1 MNANEAW
8 DAIMKT
14 TKVKTGTEL
23 EDVECRSCGSD
34 KLRAVLDLGKTPL
47 ANSLLSEEQLK
58 ESEPKFPLLLAFCEG
73 CSLVQITHSVP
84 PEDLFR
90 EYIYYSSFSDTML
103 THAHGLVEQMI
114 SEESLTQKSFVVE
127 AASNDGY
134 LLKNYVA
141 KDIPVLGVEPA
152 RNIAKAAN
160 DAGVRTVDEFFDD
173 DYAKKIVEEHGQAD
187 VFHANNVLAHVPDLN
202 GFVAGIRTLLKPKGV
217 AVVEVPQVKEM
228 LRNLCFD
235 TIYHEHLS
243 YFSLYALKTLFYRH
257 DLELTHVEELDIHGG
272 SLRIYARPVED
283 AKRKGSVF
291 QLLETER
298 KLGVD
303 QFASYENFAERVEV
317 LGEELNNVLEKY
329 KSQGAKIAAYGAA
342 AKGST
347 LMNYFD
353 IDKRLVSFVVDR
365 STHKH
370 GSFMPGTHQPIH
382 PTKHLMREQP
392 DLVLLLSWNFKDEI
406 LRQQTDFRARGGKFV
421 VPIPK
426 VEIV

>member
-8 DAIMKT
+8 DSIMKT
-14 TKVKTGTEL
+14 TKVKTGAEL

-34 KLRAVLDLGKTPL
+34 KLRAILDLGKTPL
-47 ANSLLSEEQLK
+47 ANSLLTEEELK
-58 ESEPKFPLLLAFCEG
+58 EEEPKFPLLLAFCDG

-90 EYIYYSSFSDTML
+90 DYIYYSSFSDTML
-103 THAHGLVEQMI
+103 VHAHEIVQKVI
-114 SEESLTQKSFVVE
+114 DEESLTKKSFVVE

-160 DAGVRTVDEFFDD
+160 DAGVRTVDEFFDAD
-173 DYAKKIVEEHGQAD
+173 FAKKIVKEHGKAD

-202 GFVAGIRTLLKPKGV
+202 GFVAGISDLLKPTGV
-217 AVVEVPQVKEM
+217 AIIECPQIKEM
-228 LRNLCFD
+228 VKSVCFD

-243 YFSLYALKTLFYRH
+243 YFSLLSLKQLFYRH
-257 DLELTHVEELDIHGG
+257 DLEITHAEELDIHGG
-272 SLRIYARPVED
+272 SLRVFARPVTG

-291 QLLETER
+291 TLLEEER
-298 KLGVD
+298 KLGLD
-303 QFASYENFAERVEV
+303 EFKAYEDFAEKVTIM
-317 LGEELNNVLEKY
+317 GEELNNVLEKY

-347 LMNYFD
+347 LMNFFD

-365 STHKH
+365 SDHKH
-370 GSFMPGTHQPIH
+370 GRFMPGTHQPIH

-406 LRQQTDFRARGGKFV
+406 LKQQTDFRARGGKFV

-426 VEIV
+426 MEIV